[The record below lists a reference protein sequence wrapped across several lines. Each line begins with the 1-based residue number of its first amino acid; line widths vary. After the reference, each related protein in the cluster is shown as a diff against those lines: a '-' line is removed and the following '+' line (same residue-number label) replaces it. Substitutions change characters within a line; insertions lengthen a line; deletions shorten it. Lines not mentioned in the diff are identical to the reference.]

1 MSRIIILLLLIPLIY
16 SCEEKIFTE
25 GINCEECYREKP
37 DSADLIIELT
47 MNDNYNIIPLIVYK
61 GEVEDNDIEYID
73 TAYGSP
79 YYLYVPVNKRYS
91 VAAEYNSGSTK
102 IVAIDG
108 TDLKIKHVRAACDQR
123 CWIIEG
129 QDMNVRLKY

>member
-1 MSRIIILLLLIPLIY
+1 MKRFIVSLIFLSLIF

-25 GINCEECYREKP
+25 GINCEECYQEKP
-37 DSADLIIELT
+37 DSADLIINLT
-47 MNDNYNIIPLIVYK
+47 INDTYNIIPLVVYK
-61 GEVEDNDIEYID
+61 NDVEDNDIEYVD

-79 YYLYVPVNKRYS
+79 YYLYVPVNNKYS
-91 VAAEYNSGSTK
+91 VAAEYNYENKKT
-102 IVAIDG
+102 VAIDG
-108 TDLKIKHVRAACDQR
+108 THLKIKSVRGACDED